1 MSDYLSLTGEGY
13 ISSMYKKYKKAI
25 SPMGKCK
32 LAHVKRYE
40 PCLKGVTT

>member
-32 LAHVKRYE
+32 LAHVKSLE
-40 PCLKGVTT
+40 PC